1 METIDLHENVMLYIY
16 LVTCAFEHQHTRSIV
31 V

>member
-1 METIDLHENVMLYIY
+1 METIDLHENVMLY